1 MNKEDLRQNN
11 TGLQTILA
19 AVKSLPTAKSW
30 GGTIIE
36 PSNHDIM
43 IPAYKNV
50 DLTVKGVEL
59 QKFGV
64 ASGSFTSYKKLE
76 KHIIII

>member
-19 AVKSLPTAKSW
+19 AVKSPPNRKIV

-43 IPAYKNV
+43 IPAYTNV

-59 QKFGV
+59 QNLV
-64 ASGSFTSYKKLE
+64 
-76 KHIIII
+76 